1 MAGLVFRRT
10 QRHAGTGPTI
20 MHQVPSRNRFWQKHA
35 SDQLCP
41 EQVMILNHLLDGY
54 TQDGLPYISASQYQ
68 KIAQVSKS
76 TATRH
81 LTDLLEKN
89 CLEKEPAGGGRNTRY
104 RLKLTNH

>member
-1 MAGLVFRRT
+1 LDTLNVTLEKAQPSCT
-10 QRHAGTGPTI
+10 HALA
-20 MHQVPSRNRFWQKHA
+20 RNSFWLLHA

-41 EQVMILNHLLDGY
+41 EQVIILNHLLDGY
-54 TQDGLPYISASQYQ
+54 TQGGLPHISASQYQ

-89 CLEKEPAGGGRNTRY
+89 CLEKEPGGGRNTRY
-104 RLKLTNH
+104 RLKLTSEK